1 MLRYPTTET
10 QRHEA
15 FIWHRENSVPLYL
28 CGEFIPSCFLIITY
42 NQLKLILDA
51 RGMDVTFTTG
61 LPNITAPYTRQLS
74 LEMERNDRTYT
85 YDTTGIDETANT
97 ANGESIWYNLQGI
110 SMGTKKPQTPGVY
123 LHNGKKIIV
132 GGGAKRNG
140 RSE

>member
-1 MLRYPTTET
+1 M
-10 QRHEA
+10 
-15 FIWHRENSVPLYL
+15 
-28 CGEFIPSCFLIITY
+28 
-42 NQLKLILDA
+42 
-51 RGMDVTFTTG
+51 
-61 LPNITAPYTRQLS
+61 TAPYTRQLS

-97 ANGESIWYNLQGI
+97 ANGEYIWYNLQGI
-110 SMGTKKPQTPGVY
+110 SMDAKKPQIPGVY